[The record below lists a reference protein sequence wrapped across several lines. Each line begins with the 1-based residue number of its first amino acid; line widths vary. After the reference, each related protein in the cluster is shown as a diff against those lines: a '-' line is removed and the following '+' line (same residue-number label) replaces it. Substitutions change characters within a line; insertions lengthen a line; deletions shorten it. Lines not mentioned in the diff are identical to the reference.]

1 MKTVKTTIITM
12 LICSTSFAG
21 VGFYMGTGFNG
32 DGDVTA
38 PAGFSI
44 DLNETTTIGYD
55 NDLGL
60 MAGFN
65 MPAGP
70 INVTMRMGWNPEST
84 NDAGD
89 VTAASSSVGVGYNWW
104 AGGAGVKTSLGTS
117 LDYTLGDD
125 GGVDFRVNVGFG
137 F

>member
-60 MAGFN
+60 MAGFD

-70 INVTMRMGWNPEST
+70 VNVTMRMGWYNNNTPD
-84 NDAGD
+84 DATDDTG
-89 VTAASSSVGVGYNWW
+89 SVGVGYNWW
-104 AGGAGVKTSLGTS
+104 TGGAGVKTSLGTS
-117 LDYTLGDD
+117 LDYTLGPD
-125 GGVDFRVNVGFG
+125 GGADFRVNVGFG

>member
-32 DGDVTA
+32 DGDVTS

-44 DLNETTTIGYD
+44 SLNDQTTVGYD
-55 NDLGL
+55 SALGL
-60 MAGFN
+60 LAGFS
-65 MPAGP
+65 MPLD
-70 INVTMRMGWNPEST
+70 VTMRMGW
-84 NDAGD
+84 GD
-89 VTAASSSVGVGYNWW
+89 DTGTVGVSYNWW
-104 AGGAGVKTSLGTS
+104 AGGSGLKTTLGTS
-117 LDYTLGDD
+117 LDYNLNNNGL
-125 GGVDFRVNVGFG
+125 DFRVNVGFG

>member
-32 DGDVTA
+32 EGDVTA

-55 NDLGL
+55 NELGL
-60 MAGFN
+60 MAGFD

-70 INVTMRMGWNPEST
+70 VNVTMRMGW
-84 NDAGD
+84 G
-89 VTAASSSVGVGYNWW
+89 TAADGTSTGTVGVGYNWW
-104 AGGAGVKTSLGTS
+104 TGGAGVKTALGTS
-117 LDYTLGDD
+117 LDYNLNDS
-125 GGVDFRVNVGFG
+125 GVDFRVNVGFG

>member
-21 VGFYMGTGFNG
+21 VGFYIGTGFNG
-32 DGDVTA
+32 DGDVTS

-60 MAGFN
+60 LAGFD

-70 INVTMRMGWNPEST
+70 VNVTMRMGWNT
-84 NDAGD
+84 DDAGAD
-89 VTAASSSVGVGYNWW
+89 TGSVGVAYDWW
-104 AGGAGVKTSLGTS
+104 NGGAGVQTSLGTS
-117 LDYTLGDD
+117 LDYNLNNSD
-125 GGVDFRVNVGFG
+125 VVFRVNVGFG